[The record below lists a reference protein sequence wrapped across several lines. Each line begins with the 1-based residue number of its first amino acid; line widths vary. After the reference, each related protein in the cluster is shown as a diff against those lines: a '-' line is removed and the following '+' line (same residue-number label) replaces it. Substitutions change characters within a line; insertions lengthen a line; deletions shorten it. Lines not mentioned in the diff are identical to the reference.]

1 MGTTTTT
8 RTDERWIALAAVVA
22 ALAFAIGPVAGQ
34 VVLTQWDPG
43 QPVLIGAAAV
53 GGAASVVVA
62 LSAWRRGDRTSLGFA
77 LSVLCSALSWVPLG
91 PLSFPITTILLIA
104 SEALLIT
111 FGVMVLRRT
120 TGSPRVAGWVIAVG
134 ASVWLFGGFAIWL
147 GTLPGTSQTVL
158 TVLFAIPAVGQF
170 AAFVAAAL
178 LFAGPLLRPV
188 RAGVQY
194 LWSTADV
201 R

>member
-1 MGTTTTT
+1 MGTATQTY
-8 RTDERWIALAAVVA
+8 ERWIALAALVA

-34 VVLTQWDPG
+34 VVLTRWDPG
-43 QPVLIGAAAV
+43 QPVLIGAAVV
-53 GGAASVVVA
+53 GGAAPVVVA
-62 LSAWRRGDRTSLGFA
+62 VSVWRRGDRTSLGFA
-77 LSVLCSALSWVPLG
+77 L
-91 PLSFPITTILLIA
+91 
-104 SEALLIT
+104 
-111 FGVMVLRRT
+111 
-120 TGSPRVAGWVIAVG
+120 AVG
-134 ASVWLFGGFAIWL
+134 AFVWLSGGLAIWL

-188 RAGVQY
+188 CAGGRY